1 METVKEGWETGNGR
15 CVMSDVRVDR
25 GAREDGGEVHGGFC
39 RGREWERGWRAVE
52 CRLCSI
58 VAVHGRWCSSAK
70 RRKTNSKSSGEGTT
84 QQSSVG
90 KRQGPNRLI
99 LTCVE
104 YNMLIFPRNGVFV
117 YLFRKTETELYYF
130 TVSNRLAPT
139 ASASASNERTSRT
152 THYSQHRLSFLLSS
166 GPDGPRRHVARGAVP
181 QTQSHPQ
188 PLFPLLDHGS
198 SHARQSITLPRRWY
212 AVSDVFGT
220 RYLQFSTTRL
230 RRSSSATPT
239 RSPSR
244 LVGGAGKVA
253 GDASGGSERAR
264 RRGLFGGSCG
274 LLGVS
279 EMVRRAIAVVM
290 SFIEGWCALALV
302 FVSCWVGEIVEGWWV
317 LRGWGWGWGRPVCW
331 FSRVMVLMGVGGGHT
346 SRFSDARGAEWAER
360 VCRR

>member
-1 METVKEGWETGNGR
+1 
-15 CVMSDVRVDR
+15 
-25 GAREDGGEVHGGFC
+25 
-39 RGREWERGWRAVE
+39 
-52 CRLCSI
+52 
-58 VAVHGRWCSSAK
+58 
-70 RRKTNSKSSGEGTT
+70 
-84 QQSSVG
+84 
-90 KRQGPNRLI
+90 
-99 LTCVE
+99 
-104 YNMLIFPRNGVFV
+104 
-117 YLFRKTETELYYF
+117 
-130 TVSNRLAPT
+130 
-139 ASASASNERTSRT
+139 
-152 THYSQHRLSFLLSS
+152 
-166 GPDGPRRHVARGAVP
+166 
-181 QTQSHPQ
+181 
-188 PLFPLLDHGS
+188 
-198 SHARQSITLPRRWY
+198 
-212 AVSDVFGT
+212 
-220 RYLQFSTTRL
+220 
-230 RRSSSATPT
+230 
-239 RSPSR
+239 